1 VRQEDHPER
10 EHAGGDERHAG
21 AGAIRG
27 RARFGPE
34 LRPDTGDLEPVPA
47 GHRGEV
53 RATGRPEA
61 MEGVQAENDGDS
73 PAGNENGSGHER
85 CPGKRHFARPEAGDG
100 HRMTDS
106 ERMPQVSSH
115 SVGPEQVTGIYT
127 RRFRVPADAIDV
139 NGHVNNLAYV
149 SWMQDVAIEHSAAA
163 GWPLERYQAI
173 GAAWVVRSHFVEY
186 LLPLFLGEPLAV
198 HTWVPRFDQRAA
210 PRKYLFVRELDRRE
224 VARAETAWVFVDLG
238 TGKRRPLPPELLAA
252 FHPIA
257 DDRAVRTAIGLAG

>member
-1 VRQEDHPER
+1 VRQEEHAER
-10 EHAGGDERHAG
+10 EPAGGDERQAG

-34 LRPDTGDLEPVPA
+34 LRPDTGDLEPVSA

-61 MEGVQAENDGDS
+61 MEGVQTENDGDG

-106 ERMPQVSSH
+106 EQMPQVSSH
-115 SVGPEQVTGIYT
+115 SVGPEQITGIYT

-149 SWMQDVAIEHSAAA
+149 AWMQDVAIEHSAAA
-163 GWPLERYQAI
+163 GWPMERYLQL
-173 GAAWVVRSHFVEY
+173 GAGWVVRSHFIEY
-186 LLPLFLGEPLAV
+186 LRPVFAGERLAV
-198 HTWVPRFDQRAA
+198 QAVVEGVGVPVAICQFSALKNA
-210 PRKYLFVRELDRRE
+210 KYKPCR
-224 VARAETAWVFVDLG
+224 
-238 TGKRRPLPPELLAA
+238 
-252 FHPIA
+252 
-257 DDRAVRTAIGLAG
+257 